1 MARSRIIAGKAVII
15 IEAQNLVDKTLGK
28 IRGNLHRFSNEM
40 GKVGESLFRTG
51 FFGAIA
57 SGVTVNAFVKFDD
70 AMRTLRVNLDLFGKT
85 AKQVEAVMGPLEERI
100 RSLAKTTP
108 FSPTEVAGAA
118 TELAKGGFEPKQ
130 IKESLQAVL
139 DLSRAT
145 KSELGTSAEFVV
157 RTMTTFGI
165 ATDKASEV
173 VSQLVRASRKGTL
186 SIDDLEAAL
195 RFSSGTAD
203 TLGVSLQKMLAIF
216 TVLSNRGLVG
226 SIAGTSTNTALAQ
239 LVKKAEELRD
249 IGAIELVTGIRED
262 GQEALD
268 LIKTLENLFRYAETL
283 PFVQQQTLF
292 QDIFNLRGSRSITA
306 IRKEMETIK
315 NLTGFISDAGDEAAV
330 AAKIMDEGIGGSLRR
345 LFSTLQDVGIAFGQ
359 TVEQPIIRIASVIKG
374 LLTELGKVAAL
385 NPALTS
391 LVILSPGI
399 LLAAGAGMIA
409 LAKGLRVAAYSAGL
423 LKGALGPVLRTIS
436 QGTVGQ
442 ISAVSN
448 FANNARRRRTIPQ
461 FNPTRETASR
471 ITTARETTT
480 ARRALIAQN
489 QRNAVLG
496 VQRQAS
502 AEKLLAVAERNRIS
516 SQAKLTASIK
526 ETTAARAHNAKL
538 ITQQQQ
544 RIQKA
549 AGVYARQIELTK
561 QLAQVENKLAFART
575 QSQLFPASARIFQ
588 RPLEEQRKALKA
600 QIRGLNLNV
609 GRGFQPI
616 TPLNS
621 LNQSNRKLLELTK
634 ERTQLEKTASALG
647 KGKVAIENRYIKQL
661 TKGQDLL
668 LDANKARQSITALDM
683 AKRSPFN
690 FQRGINAGLTTI
702 KNFKFASLGKS
713 VLAFGK
719 TLQTVFTGIRR
730 VFSTTGLLTVVEVL
744 ILFGDKIPIVSTVLE
759 RFGKAFGAAFKQIGD
774 IAKYAAGPIALLKAS
789 IAAFSADNSEL
800 GMKGLVASFSLLG
813 SIIKNQL
820 VAAWAVFKQSL
831 GNVYGI
837 LTQIASGF
845 MLIFDS
851 IVTSIRSVIDT
862 VGGSISNY
870 VGYLSRFA
878 GMSGQGF
885 SFDQLAGYFA
895 DFIES
900 LTLFLSNLPI
910 LFASIID
917 HLGLAL
923 DNFTNKFEQMLR
935 AVIPFA
941 NKETNKFIDPNALM
955 AFSNKDEQLLAKQ
968 LTAAESDPAIKTLK
982 AGQNFEEAFLLG
994 IEKGFISS
1002 KFASLADKY
1011 IVASQARINQRTIQS
1026 TLTQQNLE
1034 KTRQDN
1040 IARAKQLRENITLPN
1055 LDETIAKLTERSQR
1069 LAQQG
1074 FEAAAFVQQ
1083 KLKQTAQQA
1092 TTDPGGAGN
1101 FPQEITQQNPAQH
1114 PLVRAMQTIADTLVG
1129 SAQSTQGNLL
1139 RAGKAIEERQ
1149 LAEQEKT
1156 NEYLRK
1162 IAAERGI
1169 LAMEP

>member
-70 AMRTLRVNLDLFGKT
+70 AIRTLRVNLDLFGKT

-145 KSELGTSAEFVV
+145 KSELGVSAEFVV

-186 SIDDLEAAL
+186 GIDDLEAAL

-330 AAKIMDEGIGGSLRR
+330 AAKIMDDGIGGSLRR
-345 LFSTLQDVGIAFGQ
+345 LFSTLQDVGIALGE

-399 LLAAGAGMIA
+399 LLAAGVGMMA
-409 LAKGLRVAAYSAGL
+409 LAKSLRVAAYSAGL

-442 ISAVSN
+442 ISAVSAFRN
-448 FANNARRRRTIPQ
+448 RKPKKATPRFNAT
-461 FNPTRETASR
+461 NKTASR
-471 ITTARETTT
+471 IVAARETTT

-489 QRNAVLG
+489 QRNAALA
-496 VQRQAS
+496 VQQQAS
-502 AEKLLAVAERNRIS
+502 AEKLLAVAERNRVS

-544 RIQKA
+544 RMQKA

-561 QLAQVENKLAFART
+561 QLAQVENKLAFAKT

-634 ERTQLEKTASALG
+634 ERTQLEKTATALG

-683 AKRSPFN
+683 AKRSPLN
-690 FQRGINAGLTTI
+690 FQRGINAGLTAI

-730 VFSTTGLLTVVEVL
+730 VFSTTGLLTVIEVL
-744 ILFGDKIPIVSTVLE
+744 ILFGDKIPIVNTALSGL
-759 RFGKAFGAAFKQIGD
+759 GSAFGAAFKQIGD
-774 IAKYAAGPIALLKAS
+774 IAKFAAGPIELLKAS
-789 IAAFSADNSEL
+789 IAAFQQD
-800 GMKGLVASFSLLG
+800 
-813 SIIKNQL
+813 
-820 VAAWAVFKQSL
+820 
-831 GNVYGI
+831 
-837 LTQIASGF
+837 
-845 MLIFDS
+845 
-851 IVTSIRSVIDT
+851 RSD
-862 VGGSISNY
+862 
-870 VGYLSRFA
+870 
-878 GMSGQGF
+878 
-885 SFDQLAGYFA
+885 
-895 DFIES
+895 
-900 LTLFLSNLPI
+900 
-910 LFASIID
+910 
-917 HLGLAL
+917 
-923 DNFTNKFEQMLR
+923 
-935 AVIPFA
+935 
-941 NKETNKFIDPNALM
+941 
-955 AFSNKDEQLLAKQ
+955 
-968 LTAAESDPAIKTLK
+968 
-982 AGQNFEEAFLLG
+982 LG
-994 IEKGFISS
+994 IEGLKRAFFSLVDIIGNQLYAAWNKFKEGIAPVYDFVVGLFNVIDLIIRSMVESIATGIGSLISTLGQSFKSIFGQTEIGGGSTLDAISS
-1002 KFASLADKY
+1002 
-1011 IVASQARINQRTIQS
+1011 
-1026 TLTQQNLE
+1026 
-1034 KTRQDN
+1034 
-1040 IARAKQLRENITLPN
+1040 IAEA
-1055 LDETIAKLTERSQR
+1055 IAKLVPS
-1069 LAQQG
+1069 LFNWIAQLTVA
-1074 FEAAAFVQQ
+1074 FNSFVQQ
-1083 KLKQTAQQA
+1083 FIVKLEYVLTRFNPFTTTTAENTDARLKEIRSEAALKQKLLQKDLEATTAGISKAFAASSAEISRKNASKAIEDSAQQRDQSLLDA
-1092 TTDPGGAGN
+1092 QFIISELKKLVGIPTDPGKTGN

-1114 PLVRAMQTIADTLVG
+1114 PLVIAMQTIADTLVG
-1129 SAQSTQGNLL
+1129 SAQSTSGNVL
-1139 RAGKAIEERQ
+1139 RAGKEIDKQQLEEQ
-1149 LAEQEKT
+1149 KKA

-1162 IAAERGI
+1162 MAEERGI
-1169 LAMEP
+1169 LFAP